1 MITAK
6 NIHVK
11 IGRKE
16 ILRDISFEVHPGMAL
31 AILGPVG
38 SGKTTLLRTLVGLIH
53 PYKGQ
58 VKRSVIPFYI
68 PSHRIV
74 PPASPY
80 TLCDFVSC
88 SREKLKTLCRKW
100 QIDPHRRIH
109 SLSEGEWKLAM
120 WAVALAS
127 PHPIIVADEPWQ
139 GMDME
144 GREMLRKHLIDWVF
158 DGNSLILASHLLWEV
173 ERIADQ
179 IIVLNKG
186 KVITGGELDTLKTQ
200 YKGNLETIYK
210 VSIEG
215 SEVL

>member
-11 IGRKE
+11 IGRKK
-16 ILRDISFEVHPGMAL
+16 ILQDISFEVHPGMAL
-31 AILGPVG
+31 AILGPMG
-38 SGKTTLLRTLVGLIH
+38 SGKTTLLRTLAGLIH

-88 SREKLKTLCRKW
+88 SREKLKRFCMKW

-109 SLSEGEWKLAM
+109 TLSEGEWKLAM

-215 SEVL
+215 SEVP